1 MSTTCVVIGASKDA
15 IHTINKAKKQGVK
28 VVALDGNPKAE
39 GFAFADEAHVVD
51 ISDMEKTCEEV
62 RKIKPDFIVP
72 VPIGRYL
79 LTTGYVNE
87 KCNLKG
93 IKYEETNFSTDKYL
107 FHNKLQERNL
117 RPVKLYLVNKNT
129 VLDDLKIPYPAIM
142 KPRYGSGSRDVFYI
156 ESNEELKNA
165 FDKVI
170 ATNEDFILEQAAQGT
185 EYGVDGAVIDGEL
198 KITLIRKKMNT
209 PLPVRQAI
217 SSFSI
222 VDTRDNEK
230 LINAIRLHLQ
240 DVVVALGYNDC
251 LINAD
256 IIADEEN
263 VFTIEISPR
272 PSGHNLHNLFVPLAT
287 GVDMA
292 EEYIK
297 FLLGK
302 ECCFRSHNIRCLQVR
317 FFDFEDVVL
326 KRIPI
331 EEELKRDGKCNLLK
345 WECNMSVGDYLD
357 KVTNG
362 HSIMGRGLFVVEGID
377 EQDLLRQSEWV
388 LSQFRFEDKE

>member
-1 MSTTCVVIGASKDA
+1 MGKTGVVIGASRDA
-15 IHTINKAKKQGVK
+15 VHTITKAKEQGVRII
-28 VVALDGNPKAE
+28 ALDGNPKAE
-39 GFAFADEAHVVD
+39 GFAHANESRVVD
-51 ISDMEKTCEEV
+51 ISDMEKTYEEV
-62 RKIKPDFIVP
+62 KKIKPDFVVP

-93 IKYEETNFSTDKYL
+93 IKYEETNLSTDKYL
-107 FHNKLQERNL
+107 FHNKLQEKDL

-129 VLDDLKIPYPAIM
+129 IIDELKIPYPAIM

-156 ESNEELKNA
+156 ESDDELKNA
-165 FDKVI
+165 FSKVT
-170 ATNEDFILEQAAQGT
+170 ATNEDFVLEQAAQGT
-185 EYGVDGAVIDGEL
+185 EYGVDGAVINGKL
-198 KITLIRKKMNT
+198 NITLIRKKMNT

-240 DVVVALGYNDC
+240 DVVFALGYKDC

-256 IIADEEN
+256 VIAEGEN
-263 VFTIEISPR
+263 IFTIEISPR

-297 FLLGK
+297 FLLGE
-302 ECCFRSHNIRCLQVR
+302 ECCFESDNVRCLQIR

-326 KRIPI
+326 KKIPT
-331 EEELKRDGKCNLLK
+331 EEELKKSDKCSLLK
-345 WECNMSVGDYLD
+345 WVCNMNVGDYLD
-357 KVTNG
+357 KVING
-362 HSIMGRGLFVVEGID
+362 HSIMGRGLFVVEGKD

-388 LSQFRFEDKE
+388 LAQFRFEEK